1 MFLCEGTAHEA
12 KIDAVAADRKEL
24 YEKFS
29 AFVVDEGSKDSEMT
43 LCGLSEIQEGVAGL
57 E

>member
-12 KIDAVAADRKEL
+12 KIDAVTADREEL

-29 AFVVDEGSKDSEMT
+29 AFVVDKGSKDSKTT
-43 LCGLSEIQEGVAGL
+43 LCGLSEIQEGIAGL